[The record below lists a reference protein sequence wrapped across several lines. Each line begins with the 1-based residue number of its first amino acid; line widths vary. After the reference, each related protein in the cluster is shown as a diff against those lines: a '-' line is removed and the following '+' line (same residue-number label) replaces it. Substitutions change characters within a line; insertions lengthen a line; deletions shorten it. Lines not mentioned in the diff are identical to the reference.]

1 MGMSHDFEVAV
12 QEGSTIVRVGTAIFG
27 PRTHPVG
34 QETIA
39 VTVTPLDL
47 PTQQFKTSVRG
58 FDRREVA
65 EFLSELAA
73 DYEDALREA
82 DRLRDDLGRA
92 QSLVEEHREQE
103 RTLRGTLMTA
113 QKLADEIRSTA
124 EQESQRIIAEGQAR
138 AAALLETTTPR
149 TRRPRTGDRLAA
161 CAARESRGWD
171 SVHDRHPASHARPG
185 PGGAINDVM
194 HKAQGLTGRAQPNP
208 RSRTDDGCQSTAN

>member
-1 MGMSHDFEVAV
+1 
-12 QEGSTIVRVGTAIFG
+12 
-27 PRTHPVG
+27 
-34 QETIA
+34 

-113 QKLADEIRSTA
+113 QKLADEIRNTA

-138 AAALLETTTPR
+138 AAALLETTTPELDALEQEIASLR
-149 TRRPRTGDRLAA
+149 ARR
-161 CAARESRGWD
+161 E
-171 SVHDRHPASHARPG
+171 
-185 PGGAINDVM
+185 
-194 HKAQGLTGRAQPNP
+194 KAEAGI
-208 RSRTDDGCQSTAN
+208 QSTIATLRATLGLVQVAPSTT

>member
-1 MGMSHDFEVAV
+1 M
-12 QEGSTIVRVGTAIFG
+12 
-27 PRTHPVG
+27 
-34 QETIA
+34 
-39 VTVTPLDL
+39 TVTPLDL

-113 QKLADEIRSTA
+113 QKLADEIRNTA

-138 AAALLETTTPR
+138 AAALLETTTPGLDALEQEIASLR
-149 TRRPRTGDRLAA
+149 ARR
-161 CAARESRGWD
+161 E
-171 SVHDRHPASHARPG
+171 
-185 PGGAINDVM
+185 
-194 HKAQGLTGRAQPNP
+194 KAEAGI
-208 RSRTDDGCQSTAN
+208 QSTIATLRATLGLVQVASPTT